1 MVVPSIMSRHEIG
14 QQSLADIAA
23 ACNVSPEQIED
34 IYACT
39 PLQTAIMAESTIH
52 AGASIF
58 QFILN
63 LSPSVDQDQFCSSL
77 QRVVSLNA
85 VLRTRLVDSAQ
96 GLVQVVINEQHYT
109 RTLPASQNL
118 EQYLHQDKAEPLGLA
133 TPLFRTAL
141 IGCKLVL
148 TMHHGIMDHASL
160 TPLFHDIM
168 SVYHGRKP
176 EKRAEFKEFVAHCL
190 RVDDS
195 AAREF
200 WASRFKGA
208 PAIFPRVDPGH
219 VPFGRHTVTRGI
231 TLDRIGTDVS
241 PAHVPSFIEAAWAL
255 TASGYTGSD
264 SNAFGVVLSGRTST
278 CPAAETTLGPT
289 IAIVPVQV
297 NLQSSMTIE
306 AILKDRAAA
315 RRQLQ
320 IEPSLQYGLTRIR
333 TVSDAARIASGF
345 QTLMNIRPRWY
356 DPKEAS
362 EVTYDDMKEP
372 SGAFA
377 LSLNI
382 DLEDG
387 GVSVE
392 AVVDPTA
399 IPGQQLRRILDQF
412 EHLLR
417 SLTEA
422 PLQTKLEKI
431 PRLSPSHLS
440 EIRSWNYALPK
451 LDEICIHDLFRAQ
464 ARAHPASAAVEAW
477 DGCATYAQLDDISDR
492 LAHNLRQ
499 RGISNGSLVAF
510 IFEKSIWTVV
520 ALLGIMKAGGACVPI
535 STADPLTRK
544 AAVISAAG
552 IKIILTSSAEYD
564 SSISLAPNVIE
575 VSESSISGLP
585 NITSPLDVKDLG
597 DPGNLAFV
605 IFTSG
610 STGVP
615 KGVMLEHRNLASSLR
630 DIARRLDWQPGQRM
644 LQFAS
649 YVWDIHIG
657 ESFGAILFGGCL
669 CIPSDEDRNSRLAQ
683 FINSSRIDCMW
694 LTPTVIRT
702 LSPNDVPGVK
712 MLISAGE
719 ALIPDASRTW
729 GKCLRL
735 INGWGPCEG
744 SVISAM
750 AELAPDSPYPET
762 IGTPLNGSLWI
773 ANPKKTDELVPI
785 GAVGEIL
792 IDGAG
797 VARGYLGDEAKIRA
811 SFIKPPPWAL
821 YLGREDENRRL
832 YRTGDLARYNPDG
845 SICFVG
851 RRDNQVKIRGQRLE
865 LGELESV
872 LGSLG
877 EVRDVVTTTKIIDGR
892 THLVAVVSLADLQLP
907 SEELLQEIPGEHA
920 ETVTRHLRAIRDHA
934 RSNLPSYMVPT
945 VWLAVEKIP
954 QTASAKLDRVS
965 VAQWLK
971 TKKDLSPARAAMDA
985 ALAEALIPPRTAE
998 EKVLQSVW
1006 ASVLNIPEAHIGC
1019 ESCFISLGGDSILA
1033 MQAASQCLKRGV
1045 ATTTAVLLKN
1055 TPLVA
1060 IADAAVKSES
1070 HNGTSKL
1077 GPAEDQVNLD
1087 SEQAA
1092 AILNRFS
1099 SLNIQSLERHNVEAI
1114 VPATDGQAVM
1124 LAVGEMGGR
1133 GYYIDFV
1140 LQCSPSLDAARLR
1153 NACEQVVKHHAILR
1167 TKFVQ
1172 HGSRL
1177 YQVVLKD
1184 GPANMVIDDKGDGD
1198 FSHAV
1203 SFRQGGPLA
1212 CFHLVSDTHDK
1223 CKRMC
1228 LEIHHALYDALSLG
1242 LVFRDLHAAFTGEPL
1257 SHGLQFHSWVSHT
1270 NTLDASKSHE
1280 FWSVVLQGTSMPYLV
1295 PVVVGA
1301 MRGHPLDEQIELRVP
1316 LKNMTCV
1323 SSATPS
1329 SVVKAAWALL
1339 LSYALGIR
1347 DVVFGEV
1354 SANRYLALP
1363 GVDQVRGPCV
1373 NQVPVRA
1380 RLDPSM
1386 ELASLVGQIHDLH
1399 TSGMPHHHLGTR
1411 SIIRDCTAW
1420 PSWTR
1425 FSTSLVYQ
1433 NHASIGKTVK
1443 IGDTDCELSVN
1454 GQLGDSTDIHLIAT
1468 PDPDREELEIALR
1481 YSPLTFPAEQIR
1493 WISRAFA
1500 KILDLFPS
1508 ALEQNLGQVE
1518 AALSSTLDSRYI
1530 IPTVTGGCKD
1540 LVGTSDPPS
1549 ENLNDRQHSVSALS
1563 KDTVLEAWKELELL
1577 PESPKEDGDY
1587 SMWDSGGD
1595 IVTALLLSE
1604 NYRSRGYDI
1613 SSKEI
1618 VENPTYKMQLRLADL
1633 KKPEMNRLKK

>member
-1 MVVPSIMSRHEIG
+1 MSRHEIG

-23 ACNVSPEQIED
+23 ACNVSPEQIDD

-39 PLQTAIMAESTIH
+39 PLQTATMAESTIH

-77 QRVVSLNA
+77 QHVVSLNA
-85 VLRTRLVDSAQ
+85 VLRTRLVD
-96 GLVQVVINEQHYT
+96 T
-109 RTLPASQNL
+109 
-118 EQYLHQDKAEPLGLA
+118 
-133 TPLFRTAL
+133 
-141 IGCKLVL
+141 
-148 TMHHGIMDHASL
+148 
-160 TPLFHDIM
+160 
-168 SVYHGRKP
+168 
-176 EKRAEFKEFVAHCL
+176 
-190 RVDDS
+190 
-195 AAREF
+195 
-200 WASRFKGA
+200 
-208 PAIFPRVDPGH
+208 
-219 VPFGRHTVTRGI
+219 
-231 TLDRIGTDVS
+231 
-241 PAHVPSFIEAAWAL
+241 
-255 TASGYTGSD
+255 SGYTGSD

-333 TVSDAARIASGF
+333 AVSDAARIASGF

-377 LSLNI
+377 LSLSI

-392 AVVDPTA
+392 AVVDPTV
-399 IPGQQLRRILDQF
+399 IPEQQLRRILDQF

-440 EIRSWNYALPK
+440 EIRSWNHALPK

-492 LAHNLRQ
+492 LAHTLRQ

-510 IFEKSIWTVV
+510 IFEKSFWTVV

-630 DIARRLDWQPGQRM
+630 DIARRLDWRPGQRV

-719 ALIPDASRTW
+719 ALVPDASRTW

-750 AELAPDSPYPET
+750 AELTPDSPYPET

-845 SICFVG
+845 SICFIG

-892 THLVAVVSLADLQLP
+892 THLVAVVSLADEHLP
-907 SEELLQEIPGEHA
+907 SEGLLQEIPGEHA
-920 ETVTRHLRAIRDHA
+920 ETVTRHLRTIRDHA
-934 RSNLPSYMVPT
+934 RFNLPPYMVPT
-945 VWLAVEKIP
+945 VWLAVEKMP

-965 VAQWLK
+965 VTQWLK

-998 EKVLQSVW
+998 EKVLRSVW

-1045 ATTTAVLLKN
+1045 ATTTAALLKN

-1077 GPAEDQVNLD
+1077 GPAEAQVNLD

-1184 GPANMVIDDKGDGD
+1184 GPAN
-1198 FSHAV
+1198 
-1203 SFRQGGPLA
+1203 
-1212 CFHLVSDTHDK
+1212 T
-1223 CKRMC
+1223 
-1228 LEIHHALYDALSLG
+1228 
-1242 LVFRDLHAAFTGEPL
+1242 
-1257 SHGLQFHSWVSHT
+1257 
-1270 NTLDASKSHE
+1270 
-1280 FWSVVLQGTSMPYLV
+1280 
-1295 PVVVGA
+1295 
-1301 MRGHPLDEQIELRVP
+1301 IELRVP

-1323 SSATPS
+1323 SWATPS

-1500 KILDLFPS
+1500 KILELFPS

-1530 IPTVTGGCKD
+1530 IPTVTGRCKD

-1549 ENLNDRQHSVSALS
+1549 ETLNDCQHSVSAQS
-1563 KDTVLEAWKELELL
+1563 KETVLEAWKELELL

-1604 NYRSRGYDI
+1604 NYRSRGYNI

-1633 KKPEMNRLKK
+1633 KKPEMNRLEK